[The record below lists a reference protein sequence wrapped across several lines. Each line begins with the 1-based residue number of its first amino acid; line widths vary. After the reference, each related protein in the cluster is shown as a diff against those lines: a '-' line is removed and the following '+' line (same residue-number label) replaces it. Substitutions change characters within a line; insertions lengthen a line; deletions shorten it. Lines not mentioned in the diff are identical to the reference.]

1 MGKFVLSGSR
11 LTKLIKEQKVDCIGM
26 DTKNGKEDTVLALPM
41 SRIKKI
47 VKLDP
52 EHISSTESANYVLGM
67 ATEMFVRQFAVD
79 ASEITRSKGRK
90 KVMYADAQKAV
101 SNVDIYAFMRD
112 IVPKRAPIGELM
124 SKGLV
129 KLRPG
134 DQQRMEERIARD
146 GFANEEAEVEEVE
159 VEAEDEEEEVVE
171 EEGVEEDEEAGD
183 AGEAGEAQEVDETGV
198 ETETRT
204 EDVDADGDVEM
215 RHGAKAEAEAEAEA
229 VV

>member
-1 MGKFVLSGSR
+1 M
-11 LTKLIKEQKVDCIGM
+11 TKGTEKRVIDCIGM
-26 DTKNGKEDTVLALPM
+26 DAKDGKEDTVLALPM

-134 DQQRMEERIARD
+134 DQLRMEESIARD
-146 GFANEEAEVEEVE
+146 GFANEEAEVEAEVEADAEDDDEEVGEEEEEEEE
-159 VEAEDEEEEVVE
+159 VEAEVEAEEEE
-171 EEGVEEDEEAGD
+171 DAGD
-183 AGEAGEAQEVDETGV
+183 GGEGLGVPEAQNGQDETGV
-198 ETETRT
+198 EAQAAGTAAV
-204 EDVDADGDVEM
+204 DVDGDVSM
-215 RHGAKAEAEAEAEA
+215 QHGASAPAP
-229 VV
+229 V

>member
-1 MGKFVLSGSR
+1 M
-11 LTKLIKEQKVDCIGM
+11 TKGTEKRVIDCIEM
-26 DTKNGKEDTVLALPM
+26 DAKDGKEDTVLALPM

-134 DQQRMEERIARD
+134 DQLRMEESIARD
-146 GFANEEAEVEEVE
+146 GFANEEAEVEAE
-159 VEAEDEEEEVVE
+159 VEADAEDDDEEVGEEEEAE
-171 EEGVEEDEEAGD
+171 EEEDAGD
-183 AGEAGEAQEVDETGV
+183 GGEGLGVPEAQNGQDETGV
-198 ETETRT
+198 EAQAAGTAAV
-204 EDVDADGDVEM
+204 DVDGDVSM
-215 RHGAKAEAEAEAEA
+215 QHGASAPAP
-229 VV
+229 V